1 MDHRIAK
8 DMISSGMIPSGEKKQ
23 DDLNKTQYGTVPSP
37 DALSDVYK
45 KMYEAREPYTAGQGP
60 AEYRD
65 RQDPKRT
72 TYTTGKGDLNVAK
85 KPETTVKQTSDADK
99 KVRQARVK
107 EMQSKGQVRQTIL
120 WK

>member
-1 MDHRIAK
+1 M
-8 DMISSGMIPSGEKKQ
+8 ELFQ
-23 DDLNKTQYGTVPSP
+23 VPM
-37 DALSDVYK
+37 LCQMFYK

-85 KPETTVKQTSDADK
+85 KPRKQ
-99 KVRQARVK
+99 Q
-107 EMQSKGQVRQTIL
+107 
-120 WK
+120 